1 MTSNS
6 SLDAGIM
13 SRALEELRTLQ
24 FSGNRG
30 AWWEVGSSMGKAEL
44 GPDCA
49 GP

>member
-24 FSGNRG
+24 FSGSQG